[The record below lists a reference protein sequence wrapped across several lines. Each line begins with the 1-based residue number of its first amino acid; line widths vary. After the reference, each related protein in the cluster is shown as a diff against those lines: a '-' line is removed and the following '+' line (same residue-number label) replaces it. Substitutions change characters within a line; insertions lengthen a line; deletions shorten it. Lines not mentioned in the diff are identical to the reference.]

1 MVRTGTKNKNKWA
14 SAIETD
20 TLDINSRDTDRQTD
34 RQTDKQTVRQTDTQT
49 DRHTDADT
57 QTDTEGKH
65 SELVRPTGRLE
76 RLLIVCAA
84 EKLLV
89 DGCIIAGSELRLA
102 DVAPEALLVKRL
114 VARTNKLH
122 RVHRLLANV
131 ALAVARCSTTNK
143 QKE

>member
-1 MVRTGTKNKNKWA
+1 MRSNIHPTPKLSLKEGKTRKKRKKET
-14 SAIETD
+14 AI
-20 TLDINSRDTDRQTD
+20 TDRQT
-34 RQTDKQTVRQTDTQT
+34 QAGQNKAIAQT